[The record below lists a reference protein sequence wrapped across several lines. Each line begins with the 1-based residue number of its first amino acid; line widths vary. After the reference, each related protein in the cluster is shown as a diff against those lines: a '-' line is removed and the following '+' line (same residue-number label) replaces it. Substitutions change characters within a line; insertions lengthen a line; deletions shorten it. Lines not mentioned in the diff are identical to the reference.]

1 MPDHYGTRPRF
12 GPVKVTIVQPKLRV
26 PNAGVFA
33 TGSYST
39 DTVLPNIDLPAYRAD
54 SKEEFAVDVAYAAF
68 RAGVAVATGGIG
80 AAARTTLGL
89 VSSLL
94 G

>member
-1 MPDHYGTRPRF
+1 MINDGRPRF
-12 GPVKVTIVQPKLRV
+12 GPVKVTIVQPIPRV

-39 DTVLPNIDLPAYRAD
+39 DTILPNIDFPAYRAD
-54 SKEEFAVDVAYAAF
+54 SKEEFYLDVAYAAF
-68 RAGVAVATGGIG
+68 RVGAAISSGGVS

-89 VSSLL
+89 VSSLI